1 MFKMRD
7 HDVADYAALR
17 HMDATDVGD
26 LDDDDRA
33 CLEDLGQYLVS
44 AEASE
49 RFAIWLL
56 HKHFEPAPGEV
67 FVESLDADERRTRTS
82 PAGPAELSADRLQP
96 TSVRFDPS
104 ADSGVG
110 LIGMEF
116 ATLADFG
123 SAAPISSEDE
133 PVLAGIA
140 ERLRT
145 HDKSDRFGARLI
157 RDAIDISDDELLMES
172 CDEAN
177 RTLVCDVRR
186 LDDNRSTKSIE
197 TTWQWKPVDG
207 ETGRAVIQKCLV
219 ECEVWTDGEHTYTG
233 CR

>member
-1 MFKMRD
+1 MLTMRD
-7 HDVADYAALR
+7 HDVADYAVLR
-17 HMDATDVGD
+17 DMDATDVGD

-33 CLEDLGQYLVS
+33 CLEELGQYLVS
-44 AEASE
+44 TDAYE

-67 FVESLDADERRTRTS
+67 FVESVDADARRTRTS
-82 PAGPAELSADRLQP
+82 PAGRVERSADRLQP

-104 ADSGVG
+104 AGSGVG
-110 LIGMEF
+110 VIGMEF
-116 ATLADFG
+116 ASSADFG
-123 SAAPISSEDE
+123 TAAPISSEDE
-133 PVLAGIA
+133 AVLAGIA
-140 ERLRT
+140 DRLRT
-145 HDKSDRFGARLI
+145 HDKSDRFGVRLI
-157 RDAIDISDDELLMES
+157 RDAIAVSDGELLMES

-177 RTLVCDVRR
+177 RALICDVRQR
-186 LDDNRSTKSIE
+186 DDNRSPKSIE